1 MLEVKEKIA
10 FNKPHYSKKEIDNI
24 IDSIEK
30 GKISGDGYYTKACNE
45 WFKNR
50 IDRKILLTTSCTSAL
65 EMMAILLDLKAG
77 DEVIMPSYT
86 FVSTANA
93 FVLRGAVP
101 VFVDIRPDTL
111 NIDENLV
118 EAAITPKTKAI
129 VAVHYAGVGCEMDK
143 LKKIA
148 QKHNLYLL
156 EDAAQGFASYYKGQS
171 LGTIG
176 DLGTY
181 SFHETKNI
189 ISGEG
194 GCLIINNEKFSE
206 RAEIIR
212 EKGTNRSK
220 FFRGQVDKY
229 TWVDVGSSYLP
240 SDMIAAY
247 LYAQLDYS
255 TDIQNKRMYIW
266 NRYNEYFE
274 KYEKTGLIRRPIIP
288 AECTHNAHMYYVL
301 FNDLDT
307 RTDFISYLKENNITT
322 VFHYIPLHSAPAGRK
337 YCRIHEN
344 GNDLPVTN
352 RISDTL
358 VRMPLFYD
366 MTDETMEY
374 IFSVVDKFF
383 SEKLR

>member
-1 MLEVKEKIA
+1 MIKTKEEMISFNYPCRIGDELNYITDALERGHV
-10 FNKPHYSKKEIDNI
+10 
-24 IDSIEK
+24 
-30 GKISGDGYYTKACNE
+30 SGDGYYTKRCNE
-45 WFKNR
+45 WFLNKL
-50 IDRKILLTTSCTSAL
+50 DRKILLTTSCTSAL
-65 EMMAILLDLKAG
+65 EMMGILLDLNSG

-118 EAAITPKTKAI
+118 EQAITDKTKAI

-143 LKKIA
+143 LKAIA
-148 QKHNLYLL
+148 KKHNLYLL
-156 EDAAQGFASYYKGQS
+156 EDAAQGFDSEYKGQK

-181 SFHETKNI
+181 SFHETKNV

-194 GCLIINNEKFSE
+194 GCLIINNDSFSE

-247 LYAQLDYS
+247 LYAQLDNS
-255 TDIQNKRMYIW
+255 EKIQAKRIYIW
-266 NRYNEYFE
+266 NKYNEFFK
-274 KYEKTGLIRRPIIP
+274 KYEDLGLIRRPIIP
-288 AECTHNAHMYYVL
+288 AECKHNAHIYYVL
-301 FNDLDT
+301 FNDLET
-307 RTDFISYLKENNITT
+307 RTKFISYLKENNIQT
-322 VFHYIPLHSAPAGRK
+322 VFHYIPLHSAPAGLK
-337 YCRIHEN
+337 YCRTAGSME
-344 GNDLPVTN
+344 VTN
-352 RISDTL
+352 RVSDCL
-358 VRMPLFYD
+358 VRMPMYYD
-366 MTDETMEY
+366 LTDEDLQYTMD
-374 IFSVVDKFF
+374 IVDRFF
-383 SEKLR
+383 KGMV

>member
-1 MLEVKEKIA
+1 MYSEQTIP
-10 FNKPHYSKKEIDNI
+10 FNYPCCIGDELGYIKDALKR
-24 IDSIEK
+24 
-30 GKISGDGYYTKACNE
+30 GKVSGDGYYTKMCNA
-45 WFKNR
+45 WFLDKLK
-50 IDRKILLTTSCTSAL
+50 RKILLTTSCTSAL
-65 EMMAILLDLKAG
+65 EMMGILLDLNPG

-118 EAAITPKTKAI
+118 EQAITEKTKAI
-129 VAVHYAGVGCEMDK
+129 VAVHYAGVSCEMDK
-143 LKKIA
+143 LKEIA
-148 QKHNLYLL
+148 KKHNLYLL
-156 EDAAQGFASYYKGQS
+156 EDAAQGFDSEYKGQK

-181 SFHETKNI
+181 SFHETKNV

-247 LYAQLDYS
+247 LYAQLDNS
-255 TDIQNKRMYIW
+255 DKIQEKRMYIW
-266 NRYNEYFE
+266 NKYNEFFK
-274 KYEKTGLIRRPIIP
+274 KYEDSGLVRRPIIP
-288 AECTHNAHMYYVL
+288 AECKHNAHIYYVL
-301 FNDLDT
+301 FNDLET
-307 RTDFISYLKENNITT
+307 RTKFISYLKDNNITPT
-322 VFHYIPLHSAPAGRK
+322 FHYIPLHSAPAGQK
-337 YCRIHEN
+337 YCKTVGSME
-344 GNDLPVTN
+344 VTD
-352 RISDTL
+352 RVSDCL
-358 VRMPLFYD
+358 VRMPMFYD
-366 MTDETMEY
+366 LSDEDLNY
-374 IFSVVDKFF
+374 IMLIVDKFF
-383 SEKLR
+383 EELV

>member
-1 MLEVKEKIA
+1 MLYSTKREMIS
-10 FNKPHYSKKEIDNI
+10 FNYPCYIGDELGYIKDA
-24 IDSIEK
+24 IEK
-30 GKISGDGYYTKACNE
+30 GKVSGDGFYTKKCNE
-45 WFKNR
+45 WFLNKL
-50 IDRKILLTTSCTSAL
+50 DRKILLTTSCTSAL
-65 EMMAILLDLKAG
+65 EMMGILLDLNPG

-118 EAAITPKTKAI
+118 EQAITDKTKAI
-129 VAVHYAGVGCEMDK
+129 VAVHYAGVACEMDK
-143 LKKIA
+143 LKEIA
-148 QKHNLYLL
+148 KKHNLYLL
-156 EDAAQGFASYYKGQS
+156 EDAAQGFDSEYKGQK

-194 GCLIINNEKFSE
+194 GCLIINNDKFCE

-247 LYAQLDYS
+247 LYAQLDNCEK
-255 TDIQNKRMYIW
+255 IQNKRLYIW
-266 NRYNEYFE
+266 DKYNEFFK
-274 KYEKTGLIRRPIIP
+274 KYEDLGLIRRPVVP
-288 AECTHNAHMYYVL
+288 KECKHNAHIYYVL
-301 FNDLDT
+301 FNDLET
-307 RTDFISYLKENNITT
+307 RTKFISYLKENGVQT
-322 VFHYIPLHSAPAGRK
+322 VFHYIPLHSAPAGQK
-337 YCRIHEN
+337 YCKTS
-344 GNDLPVTN
+344 GDMKVTN
-352 RISDTL
+352 KVSDCL
-358 VRMPLFYD
+358 VRMPMYYD
-366 MTDETMEY
+366 LTDDDLDY
-374 IFSVVDKFF
+374 IMNITDKFF
-383 SEKLR
+383 KEVI